1 MGATEE
7 HVGGLKTGHLNSTL
21 SQASVSALLSLLRD
35 NAASTASLPLSPGSA
50 SNWAHLPCSI
60 PLEALLRDH
69 NTPPAPPN
77 LASRSSSAQLP
88 RMAQTPIYQWITAGL
103 RGETW
108 LPSWWLHPDW
118 RLVGS
123 HQDRVA
129 LENILCRPKSSF
141 GSWLHCWMNFWV
153 KMKNVYF
160 IFFNL
165 NELFGQT
172 NTFWLDY
179 EDVCGTECPFLHI
192 HGNTRLHFLKERI
205 ATTVDIFLKNR
216 QRGPSSSENCVWC
229 LVSLEKQ
236 LRSWSPTQNLSD
248 PFS

>member
-35 NAASTASLPLSPGSA
+35 NTSSTTSLPLSPGSA
-50 SNWAHLPCSI
+50 SNWAHLPCST

-69 NTPPAPPN
+69 STPPTPPN
-77 LASRSSSAQLP
+77 LASRPSSARLP
-88 RMAQTPIYQWITAGL
+88 RLRHPYQRSTAGL

-108 LPSWWLHPDW
+108 LPPWWLHPDGC
-118 RLVGS
+118 LVRS
-123 HQDRVA
+123 DQARVA
-129 LENILCRPKSSF
+129 LENILCQPKSSF
-141 GSWLHCWMNFWV
+141 GSWLRCWMKFLV

-179 EDVCGTECPFLHI
+179 EMFV
-192 HGNTRLHFLKERI
+192 ERN
-205 ATTVDIFLKNR
+205 V
-216 QRGPSSSENCVWC
+216 
-229 LVSLEKQ
+229 
-236 LRSWSPTQNLSD
+236 
-248 PFS
+248 PFSIYMATPDFTSWRKE